1 MDYMFHYENS
11 LSMNWNKVFL
21 FYWTTIYYYNNRYIL
36 WVKRNVRQYS
46 NMVLLLTSPYIVGRF
61 VLLKLLEPLF
71 TVGVCRRRRK
81 ERFMHFDH
89 EIAIVAIAKNEG
101 PYLREWIEYHR
112 LVGIKRFYLY
122 DNESEDDTRLI
133 LQPYI
138 EDGTVVYTYIKGKA
152 RQLDAYNDAIRK
164 YRGKCRY
171 MAFID
176 LDEYL
181 KPTVP
186 FMFINNIVD
195 NILSTYGKGASGVGV
210 NWAMFGS
217 SGYRNTPEGLTVM
230 NFKRRGTNVHWA
242 NAHVKTIVNPREVSF
257 YISPHY
263 PLYKL
268 GAYSVDETGETRLYV
283 WFCDKREYRN
293 LRINHYYTKSLEQYM
308 QEKAGRGFGD
318 RLTGTYDMK
327 KFREYD
333 LNDVEDKSMEVYA
346 DTLKERM
353 G

>member
-122 DNESEDDTRLI
+122 DNESEA
-133 LQPYI
+133 
-138 EDGTVVYTYIKGKA
+138 EEG
-152 RQLDAYNDAIRK
+152 AI
-164 YRGKCRY
+164 
-171 MAFID
+171 
-176 LDEYL
+176 
-181 KPTVP
+181 
-186 FMFINNIVD
+186 
-195 NILSTYGKGASGVGV
+195 
-210 NWAMFGS
+210 
-217 SGYRNTPEGLTVM
+217 
-230 NFKRRGTNVHWA
+230 
-242 NAHVKTIVNPREVSF
+242 
-257 YISPHY
+257 
-263 PLYKL
+263 PLYAI
-268 GAYSVDETGETRLYV
+268 GQDETIE
-283 WFCDKREYRN
+283 
-293 LRINHYYTKSLEQYM
+293 I
-308 QEKAGRGFGD
+308 
-318 RLTGTYDMK
+318 
-327 KFREYD
+327 
-333 LNDVEDKSMEVYA
+333 
-346 DTLKERM
+346 
-353 G
+353 